1 VLSPREE
8 GASPLIEPQ
17 LAYSTYSRERR
28 RRVAAVAR
36 RVTRP
41 AVRPPRELPS
51 ISVVVPAHN
60 EEGTIA
66 AVLASLR
73 WQTLAPTAIY
83 VIADN
88 CTDGTAELAARDDG
102 VQVFHTTGNQHKK
115 AGALNQLLER
125 ILPAM
130 AGDEMILVQDADTFL
145 DPSFLEVT
153 SAKIR
158 DGYAAV
164 GGNFRGRSGGGI
176 CGALQRN
183 EYVRYARD
191 VGRKRGKV
199 LCVTG
204 VGTVFSVRAL
214 KDVAAAYKDGRL
226 PSPAGGYVYSYAT
239 LTEDNF
245 MTLALK
251 SLGHKVLAPE
261 DAIMT
266 TEVML
271 TWRQLGRQ
279 RLRWKRGAI
288 EDLVSFGLS
297 RATISGWAR
306 QLVSVLGIMATVIY
320 VLSLLIAPWIGVRL
334 QPLWLGITVLYAL
347 ERAITVRER
356 GWRVSLLSATVLCEW
371 AYDMFLQAV
380 HVRALTGA
388 VFRTRREW

>member
-1 VLSPREE
+1 M
-8 GASPLIEPQ
+8 ADTQ
-17 LAYSTYSRERR
+17 LAFAIYSRERLQ
-28 RRVAAVAR
+28 RVAAVAR
-36 RVTRP
+36 RVSRP
-41 AVRPPRELPS
+41 VVRLPRDLPK

-60 EEGTIA
+60 EEDSIA
-66 AVLASLR
+66 LVLASLR
-73 WQTLAPTAIY
+73 WQTFPPAAMY

-88 CTDGTAELAARDDG
+88 CSDRTAEIAAREDG
-102 VQVFHTTGNQHKK
+102 VQVFATSGNQHKK
-115 AGALNQLLER
+115 AGALNQLLEQ

-130 AGDEMILVQDADTFL
+130 TDDEMILVQDADTFL

-153 SAKIR
+153 STKVR

-164 GGNFRGRSGGGI
+164 GGNFRGRTGGGF

-204 VGTVFSVRAL
+204 VGTVFSAGAL
-214 KDVAAAYKDGRL
+214 KDVAAGYKDGRL

-251 SLGHKVLAPE
+251 SLGYKVLAPG
-261 DAIMT
+261 DAVMT

-271 TWRQLGRQ
+271 SWRELGRQ

-288 EDLVSFGLS
+288 EDLVRFGLS
-297 RATISGWAR
+297 RATIGGWAR
-306 QLVSVLGIMATVIY
+306 QFVSLLGIMATVIY
-320 VLSLLIAPWIGVRL
+320 VLSMMISPLIGVRF

-356 GWRVSLLSATVLCEW
+356 GWRVALLSATVLFEW

-380 HVRALTGA
+380 HVRALAGA

>member
-1 VLSPREE
+1 VVESQHAFAMYAGERSSRIAALAREM
-8 GASPLIEPQ
+8 P
-17 LAYSTYSRERR
+17 
-28 RRVAAVAR
+28 
-36 RVTRP
+36 RP
-41 AVRPPRELPS
+41 AVRQPRDLPKV
-51 ISVVVPAHN
+51 SVVVPAHN
-60 EEGTIA
+60 EEASIGQ
-66 AVLASLR
+66 VLASLR
-73 WQTLAPTAIY
+73 WQTCPPTAIY

-88 CTDGTAELAARDDG
+88 CTDRTAEIAARENG
-102 VQVFHTTGNQHKK
+102 VQVFYTNGNQHKK
-115 AGALNQLLER
+115 AGALNQLLEQ
-125 ILPAM
+125 ILPSVAD
-130 AGDEMILVQDADTFL
+130 DEMILVQDADTFL

-153 SAKIR
+153 SAKISQ
-158 DGYAAV
+158 GYAAV
-164 GGNFRGRSGGGI
+164 GGNFRGQSGGSI

-204 VGTVFSVRAL
+204 VGTVFSARAL
-214 KDVAAAYKDGRL
+214 KDVAAAYEDGRL
-226 PSPAGGYVYSYAT
+226 PSPAGGFVYSYAT

-261 DAIMT
+261 SAVMT

-271 TWRQLGRQ
+271 TWRELGRQ

-288 EDLVSFGLS
+288 EDLMSFGLS

-306 QLVSVLGIMATVIY
+306 QFISLLGIMVTVIY
-320 VLSLLIAPWIGVRL
+320 LLSLMVSPWIGVGF

-347 ERAITVRER
+347 ERAVTVRER
-356 GWRVSLLSATVLCEW
+356 GWGIALLSATVFCEW

-380 HVRALTGA
+380 HVRALAGA
-388 VFRTRREW
+388 LFRTCQEW

>member
-1 VLSPREE
+1 M
-8 GASPLIEPQ
+8 
-17 LAYSTYSRERR
+17 
-28 RRVAAVAR
+28 
-36 RVTRP
+36 
-41 AVRPPRELPS
+41 
-51 ISVVVPAHN
+51 
-60 EEGTIA
+60 
-66 AVLASLR
+66 
-73 WQTLAPTAIY
+73 Y

-88 CTDGTAELAARDDG
+88 CSDRTAEIAAREDG
-102 VQVFHTTGNQHKK
+102 VQVFATSGNQHKK
-115 AGALNQLLER
+115 AGALNQLLEQ

-130 AGDEMILVQDADTFL
+130 TDDEMILVQDADTFL

-153 SAKIR
+153 STKVR

-164 GGNFRGRSGGGI
+164 GGNFRGRTGGGF

-204 VGTVFSVRAL
+204 VGTVFSAGAL
-214 KDVAAAYKDGRL
+214 KDVAAGYKDGRL

-251 SLGHKVLAPE
+251 SLGYKVLAPG
-261 DAIMT
+261 DAVMT

-271 TWRQLGRQ
+271 SWRELGRQ

-288 EDLVSFGLS
+288 EDLVRFGLS
-297 RATISGWAR
+297 RATIGGWAR
-306 QLVSVLGIMATVIY
+306 QFVSLLGIMATVIY
-320 VLSLLIAPWIGVRL
+320 VLSMMISPLIGVRF

-356 GWRVSLLSATVLCEW
+356 GWRVALLSATVLFEW

-380 HVRALTGA
+380 HVRALAGA